1 MPNIGI
7 IGAENSHTVAIAKTI
22 NIDQLV
28 SGFSVTHVWGET
40 PDDAKD
46 AQERGLIP
54 NIVEEP
60 EDLIGEVDAAI
71 VDHRHP
77 KYHLPAVRPLLEAKI
92 PLFVDKPFCY
102 RLDEGKEFLARA
114 RELNV
119 PVCSFSVLPKQ
130 ASFAQLQEDVR
141 ELGRIISVV
150 STGPCDIDSEY
161 GGVFF
166 YGIHQV
172 DMVVRLLDQDITHV
186 QLNRGRQNHT
196 ATVYSASG
204 AISTMNL
211 VGEGRVGFHVSVI
224 GEKGRTDRVIGYDE
238 NTYLTGVLDFCRMF
252 STGETDETD
261 SSMLTPVAVLEALE
275 KSQESEE
282 KCEVRKLSR
291 RSGIP
296 AANATIR

>member
-46 AQERGLIP
+46 AQDRGLIP

-60 EDLIGEVDAAI
+60 EDLIGQVDAAI

-77 KYHLPAVRPLLEAKI
+77 KYHLPAVRPLLEAGI

-114 RELNV
+114 RELDV

-141 ELGRIISVV
+141 DLGRIISVV

-172 DMVVRLLDQDITHV
+172 DMVVRLLDWDITHV
-186 QLNRGRQNHT
+186 QLNRGQQNHT
-196 ATVYSASG
+196 ATLYSASG

-211 VGEGRVGFHVSVI
+211 VGEGRVDFHVSVI
-224 GEKGRTDRVIGYDE
+224 GEKGRADRVISYDE

-261 SSMLTPVAVLEALE
+261 GSMLTPVAVLEVLE
-275 KSQESEE
+275 KSQASGE
-282 KCEVRKLSR
+282 KVEV
-291 RSGIP
+291 
-296 AANATIR
+296 

>member
-1 MPNIGI
+1 MPTIGI

-22 NIDQLV
+22 NIDGLV

-77 KYHLPAVRPLLEAKI
+77 KYHLPAVRPLLEARI

-172 DMVVRLLDQDITHV
+172 DMVVRLLDWDITHV
-186 QLNRGRQNHT
+186 QLNRGQQNHT
-196 ATVYSASG
+196 ATLYSASG

-261 SSMLTPVAVLEALE
+261 GSILTPVAVLEALE
-275 KSQESEE
+275 KSQASGE
-282 KCEVRKLSR
+282 KCEV
-291 RSGIP
+291 
-296 AANATIR
+296 

>member
-1 MPNIGI
+1 MPTIGI

-22 NIDQLV
+22 NIDRLV

-54 NIVEEP
+54 NIVQDP
-60 EDLIGEVDAAI
+60 EDLIGQVDAAI

-77 KYHLPAVRPLLEAKI
+77 KYHLPAVRPLLEARI

-114 RELNV
+114 RELDV

-172 DMVVRLLDQDITHV
+172 DMVVRLLDWDITHV
-186 QLNRGRQNHT
+186 QLNRGEQNHT
-196 ATVYSASG
+196 ATLYSASG

-211 VGEGRVGFHVSVI
+211 IGEGRVGFHVSVI

-238 NTYLTGVLDFCRMF
+238 NTYLTGVLDFCQMF

-261 SSMLTPVAVLEALE
+261 GSILTPVAVLEVLE
-275 KSQESEE
+275 KSQESGE
-282 KCEVRKLSR
+282 KVEV
-291 RSGIP
+291 
-296 AANATIR
+296 

>member
-1 MPNIGI
+1 MPTIGI

-22 NIDQLV
+22 NIDRLV

-60 EDLIGEVDAAI
+60 EDLIGQVDAAI

-130 ASFAQLQEDVR
+130 ASFVQLQEDVR

-186 QLNRGRQNHT
+186 QLNRGEQNHT
-196 ATVYSASG
+196 ATLYSASG

-211 VGEGRVGFHVSVI
+211 IGEGRVGFHVSVI
-224 GEKGRTDRVIGYDE
+224 GEEGRTDRVIGYDE

-261 SSMLTPVAVLEALE
+261 DSILTPVAVLEALE
-275 KSQESEE
+275 KSQESGE
-282 KCEVRKLSR
+282 KWEV
-291 RSGIP
+291 
-296 AANATIR
+296 

>member
-1 MPNIGI
+1 MPTIGI

-40 PDDAKD
+40 PGDAKD

-54 NIVEEP
+54 NIVQEP
-60 EDLIGEVDAAI
+60 EDLIGQVDAAI

-172 DMVVRLLDQDITHV
+172 DMVVRLLDRDITHV

-196 ATVYSASG
+196 ATLYSASG

-211 VGEGRVGFHVSVI
+211 VGEGRVDFHVSVI
-224 GEKGRTDRVIGYDE
+224 GENGRTDRVIGYDE

-261 SSMLTPVAVLEALE
+261 GSILTPVAVLEALE
-275 KSQESEE
+275 KSQESGE
-282 KCEVRKLSR
+282 KVEM
-291 RSGIP
+291 
-296 AANATIR
+296 

>member
-22 NIDQLV
+22 NIDKLV

-54 NIVEEP
+54 NIVQDP
-60 EDLIGEVDAAI
+60 EDLIGQVDAAI

-77 KYHLPAVRPLLEAKI
+77 KYHLPAVRPLLEAGI

-114 RELNV
+114 RELDV

-130 ASFAQLQEDVR
+130 ASFAQLLEDVR

-186 QLNRGRQNHT
+186 QLNRGQQNHT
-196 ATVYSASG
+196 ATLYSASG

-211 VGEGRVGFHVSVI
+211 VGEGRADFHVSVI
-224 GEKGRTDRVIGYDE
+224 GEKGRADRVISYDA

-261 SSMLTPVAVLEALE
+261 GSMLTPVAVLEALE
-275 KSQESEE
+275 KSQESGE
-282 KCEVRKLSR
+282 KVEV
-291 RSGIP
+291 
-296 AANATIR
+296 

>member
-1 MPNIGI
+1 MPTIGI

-22 NIDQLV
+22 NIDKLV

-40 PDDAKD
+40 PGDAKD

-60 EDLIGEVDAAI
+60 EDLIGQVDAAI

-186 QLNRGRQNHT
+186 QLNRGKQNHT
-196 ATVYSASG
+196 ATLYSASG

-211 VGEGRVGFHVSVI
+211 VGEGRVDFHVSVI
-224 GEKGRTDRVIGYDE
+224 GEKGRADRVISYDE

-261 SSMLTPVAVLEALE
+261 GSILTPVAVLEALE

-282 KCEVRKLSR
+282 KVEV
-291 RSGIP
+291 
-296 AANATIR
+296 

>member
-1 MPNIGI
+1 MPTIGI

-22 NIDQLV
+22 NIDRLV

-46 AQERGLIP
+46 AQDRGLIP

-60 EDLIGEVDAAI
+60 EDRIGQVDAAI

-77 KYHLPAVRPLLEAKI
+77 KYHLPAVRPLLEAGI

-114 RELNV
+114 RELDV

-186 QLNRGRQNHT
+186 QLNRGEQNHT
-196 ATVYSASG
+196 ATLYSASG

-211 VGEGRVGFHVSVI
+211 IGEGRVGFHVSVI

-261 SSMLTPVAVLEALE
+261 GSILTPVAVLEALE
-275 KSQESEE
+275 KSQESGE
-282 KCEVRKLSR
+282 KVEV
-291 RSGIP
+291 
-296 AANATIR
+296 

>member
-1 MPNIGI
+1 MPTIGI

-40 PDDAKD
+40 PGDAKD

-54 NIVEEP
+54 NIVQDP

-114 RELNV
+114 RELSV

-161 GGVFF
+161 GGVF
-166 YGIHQV
+166 
-172 DMVVRLLDQDITHV
+172 LW
-186 QLNRGRQNHT
+186 
-196 ATVYSASG
+196 
-204 AISTMNL
+204 
-211 VGEGRVGFHVSVI
+211 
-224 GEKGRTDRVIGYDE
+224 
-238 NTYLTGVLDFCRMF
+238 
-252 STGETDETD
+252 D
-261 SSMLTPVAVLEALE
+261 SSGRYGRASA
-275 KSQESEE
+275 
-282 KCEVRKLSR
+282 
-291 RSGIP
+291 RSGYYAC
-296 AANATIR
+296 AAQSRATKSHCDALFCEWRNFNDESRWRRARGFPRFCDWGKGAR

>member
-1 MPNIGI
+1 MPTIGI

-22 NIDQLV
+22 NIDRLV

-40 PDDAKD
+40 PGDAKD
-46 AQERGLIP
+46 AQDRGLIP
-54 NIVEEP
+54 NIVQDP

-77 KYHLPAVRPLLEAKI
+77 KYHLPAVRPLLEARI

-141 ELGRIISVV
+141 ELGRIVSVV

-172 DMVVRLLDQDITHV
+172 DMVVRLLDWDITHV
-186 QLNRGRQNHT
+186 QLNRGEQNHT
-196 ATVYSASG
+196 ATLYSASG

-211 VGEGRVGFHVSVI
+211 IGEGRVGFHVSVI
-224 GEKGRTDRVIGYDE
+224 GEKGRTDREIGYDE

-261 SSMLTPVAVLEALE
+261 GSILTPVAVLEALE

-282 KCEVRKLSR
+282 KCEV
-291 RSGIP
+291 
-296 AANATIR
+296 

>member
-1 MPNIGI
+1 MPTIGI

-22 NIDQLV
+22 NIDRLV

-60 EDLIGEVDAAI
+60 EDLIGQVDAAI

-130 ASFAQLQEDVR
+130 ASFVQLQEDVR

-172 DMVVRLLDQDITHV
+172 DMVVRLLDWDITHV
-186 QLNRGRQNHT
+186 QLNRGEQNHT
-196 ATVYSASG
+196 ATLYSASG

-211 VGEGRVGFHVSVI
+211 IGEGRVGFHVSVI
-224 GEKGRTDRVIGYDE
+224 GEEGRTDRVIGYDE

-261 SSMLTPVAVLEALE
+261 DSILTPVAVLEALE
-275 KSQESEE
+275 KSQESGE
-282 KCEVRKLSR
+282 KWEV
-291 RSGIP
+291 
-296 AANATIR
+296 

>member
-22 NIDQLV
+22 NIDNLV
-28 SGFSVTHVWGET
+28 PGFSVTHVWGET
-40 PDDAKD
+40 PGDAKD

-54 NIVEEP
+54 NIVQEP
-60 EDLIGEVDAAI
+60 EDLIGQVDAAI

-114 RELNV
+114 RELDV

-141 ELGRIISVV
+141 DLGRIISVV
-150 STGPCDIDSEY
+150 STGPSDIDSEY

-186 QLNRGRQNHT
+186 QLNRGEQNHT
-196 ATVYSASG
+196 ATLYSASG

-211 VGEGRVGFHVSVI
+211 VGEGRVDFHVSVI
-224 GEKGRTDRVIGYDE
+224 GEKGRADRVIGYDE

-261 SSMLTPVAVLEALE
+261 GSILTPVAVLEALE
-275 KSQESEE
+275 KSQESGE
-282 KCEVRKLSR
+282 KVEV
-291 RSGIP
+291 
-296 AANATIR
+296 

>member
-1 MPNIGI
+1 MPTIGI

-40 PDDAKD
+40 PGDAKD

-54 NIVEEP
+54 NIVQNP
-60 EDLIGEVDAAI
+60 EDLIGQVDAAI

-77 KYHLPAVRPLLEAKI
+77 KYHLPAVRPLLEAGI

-141 ELGRIISVV
+141 ELGRIVSVV

-172 DMVVRLLDQDITHV
+172 DMVVRLLDWDITHV
-186 QLNRGRQNHT
+186 QLNRGKQNHT
-196 ATVYSASG
+196 ATLYSASG

-211 VGEGRVGFHVSVI
+211 IGEGRVGFHVSVI

-261 SSMLTPVAVLEALE
+261 GSILTPVAVLEALE
-275 KSQESEE
+275 KSQVSGE
-282 KCEVRKLSR
+282 KCEV
-291 RSGIP
+291 
-296 AANATIR
+296 